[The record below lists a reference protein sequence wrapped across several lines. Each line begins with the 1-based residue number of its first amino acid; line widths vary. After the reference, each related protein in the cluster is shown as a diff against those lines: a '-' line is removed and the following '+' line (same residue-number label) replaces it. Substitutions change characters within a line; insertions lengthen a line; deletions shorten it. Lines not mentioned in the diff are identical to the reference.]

1 MADNITG
8 FRVDANINPFEESMR
23 RMVDAAR
30 KGQAG
35 VGSSFS
41 DLSQGLFTLKG
52 ALLAIPALMT
62 GGLVGSIIQ
71 SADAMDELSEKTG
84 VSVKSLAGL
93 QYAAKMGGASSES
106 LTVGLRTLSKS
117 LSEVGQG
124 NKDLTRL
131 FDQLG
136 VKATDASGQ
145 LRKADDVLLDL
156 ADVFP
161 RLQDADRIAVAMQL
175 LGKAGM
181 DMVPM
186 LSGGREGLESMVKE
200 GQRLNPITE
209 DLAKKAG
216 LFNDN
221 LDKIGMTIRASLMP
235 AVSDLLPV
243 VNKLSEE
250 MLLGT
255 KVFGGFW
262 GTVRG
267 IGPINGFR
275 DTTEQV
281 KAFSEEV
288 ADLEASLK
296 RYQAAGSDTSG
307 LSQALTMA
315 RQRLQYFKELQALE
329 NNRIADASSKDPS
342 NYGNEARG
350 RGMPARKP
358 DPLKIGGEKDKAAKE
373 PSQMP
378 IYEAELAKKIEL
390 FEKAAQAEGTLRQF
404 SKAEEA
410 AYWQE
415 VSNRAG
421 ISAEDKARAEKK
433 WRDLERG
440 LRTESFAVEMA
451 DLDQRKQAAQNNFA
465 QRIALAEQAHAK
477 TVAMYGAES
486 KEAAAAYG
494 KVLEEKRKQVQ
505 QQAQLANIEAQMRR
519 DKALA
524 DIEADRQDADH
535 MLAMGLITKEQLLQ
549 QQILFEERMH
559 AVKLQALKDS
569 LSLMVESDDPVKYAE
584 VKEKILQAE
593 QQYQLKLKGLKNQ
606 LNAQQASPEFNI
618 FGNMQTAFGEAI
630 TGMLTRAQTLR
641 EGMASIFK
649 SISTAFLQEMV
660 TKPLA
665 MVAARVIRE
674 SALYKLL
681 AGAAISNQQL
691 ASGTT
696 TALVA
701 GEQAPKLAAIAP
713 VAAAKSAESQAN
725 IPYVG
730 PILAAAAFAAMMSMV
745 LGGGKGGG
753 GTTTTR
759 IPSASGGFDIP
770 RGLNPMTQLHEQE
783 MVLPAHIANPL
794 RESLAQGS
802 QTTGQGGDGAPVVI
816 HTTGGDFVHKRD
828 LAKLLTT
835 MKRDYRFQT

>member
-8 FRVDANINPFEESMR
+8 FRVDANINPFEQSMR

-41 DLSQGLFTLKG
+41 SLSEGLFTLKG
-52 ALLAIPALMT
+52 ALIAIPALMT

-136 VKATDASGQ
+136 VKATDASGK
-145 LRKADDVLLDL
+145 LRKADEVLMDL

-186 LSGGREGLESMVKE
+186 LAGGKEGLQAMVEE

-209 DLAKKAG
+209 EMAKKAG
-216 LFNDN
+216 EFNDN

-262 GTVRG
+262 GTVQG

-281 KAFSEEV
+281 KAFSDEV

-315 RQRLQYFKELQALE
+315 RQRLQYFKELQA
-329 NNRIADASSKDPS
+329 I
-342 NYGNEARG
+342 EAKRNLQAGAG
-350 RGMPARKP
+350 RGFVNPEAPKP
-358 DPLKIGGEKDKAAKE
+358 KPGAPIKIGGEKDKAVKE

-378 IYEAELAKKIEL
+378 VYEAELAKKIAL
-390 FEKAAQAEGTLRQF
+390 FEKESQAQGTLRQF
-404 SKAEEA
+404 SRAEEA

-415 VSNRAG
+415 VSTRAG
-421 ISAEDKARAEKK
+421 VSAEDKARAEKK
-433 WRDLERG
+433 WRDIERG

-451 DLDQRKQAAQNNFA
+451 DLEQRKQAAQNNFA
-465 QRIALAEQAHAK
+465 ERITLAEQAHTK
-477 TVAMYGAES
+477 TVSMYGAES

-505 QQAQLANIEAQMRR
+505 QIQQIDDMANQRR
-519 DKALA
+519 REKALG
-524 DIEADRQDADH
+524 DVEFDRMDAEH
-535 MLAMGLITKEQLLQ
+535 KVAMGLMTQEQLLIQ
-549 QQILFEERMH
+549 QQQFEERMH
-559 AVKLQALKDS
+559 AIRLQYLQLAQAAVDPQK
-569 LSLMVESDDPVKYAE
+569 DPVKKAE
-584 VKEKILQAE
+584 IDAQIE
-593 QQYQLKLKGLKNQ
+593 QLETQHQLRLKGIKDQ
-606 LNAQQASPEFNI
+606 LTQQQANPELNI
-618 FGNMQTAFGEAI
+618 FASMQTAFGEAI

-649 SISTAFLQEMV
+649 SISAAFLQEMV
-660 TKPLA
+660 SKPLA
-665 MVAARVIRE
+665 MIAARVIRE
-674 SALYKLL
+674 SALYKML
-681 AGAAISNQQL
+681 AGAAITNQAT
-691 ASGTT
+691 ASAVTT
-696 TALVA
+696 GLVA
-701 GEQAPKLAAIAP
+701 AEQAPKLGAIAP
-713 VAAAKSAESQAN
+713 VAAAKAAESQAN

-753 GTTTTR
+753 GGSTTTTTR

-770 RGLNPMTQLHEQE
+770 RGLNPMTQLHEEE

-794 RESLAQGS
+794 RDSLAQGGPS
-802 QTTGQGGDGAPVVI
+802 TGQGADGAPVVI